1 METGGIATTVYEV
14 SVWLVPLVI
23 AITLHEAAHGY
34 AALRFGDDTA
44 LRAGRITMNPLRHI
58 DPFGTFLLPGLL
70 LLASGGRFAF
80 GFAKPVPVNFWRLR
94 NPKRD
99 MIWVA
104 AAGPGMNV
112 ALGLISGVLFHFVS
126 VLPPPSANWVAENLV
141 NSLQINAI
149 LAVFNMIPIPPLD
162 GGRVAVGILPRP
174 LAERLA
180 RVERWGLFIILAIVF
195 LLPFIGSHVGLDLNL
210 LPWLLGPPV
219 DALIQ
224 LIATLTGNA

>member
-1 METGGIATTVYEV
+1 MNTGGIAATIYEI
-14 SVWLVPLVI
+14 SVWLIPLVI
-23 AITLHEAAHGY
+23 AITLHEASHGY

-44 LRAGRITMNPLRHI
+44 LRAGRISINPLRHV
-58 DPFGTFLLPGLL
+58 DPFGTFILPGLL
-70 LLASGGRFAF
+70 LLASGGQFAF

-104 AAGPGMNV
+104 AAGPATNV
-112 ALGLISGVLFHFVS
+112 ALGIVTGLLFHFVQ
-126 VLPPPSANWVAENLV
+126 VMPPTAANWFAENCV

-174 LAERLA
+174 LAEPLA
-180 RVERWGLFIILAIVF
+180 RLERWGLFIILGAVF
-195 LLPFIGSHVGLDLNL
+195 LLPFVGSKLGLDLNV

-219 DALIQ
+219 DALIRI
-224 LIATLTGNA
+224 IATLTGNA

>member
-1 METGGIATTVYEV
+1 MDAGGIAGTIYEI
-14 SVWLVPLVI
+14 SVWLVPLVV

-44 LRAGRITMNPLRHI
+44 LRAGRISMNPLRHV
-58 DPFGTFLLPGLL
+58 DAFGTFILPGAL
-70 LLASGGRFAF
+70 LLASGGQFAF

-104 AAGPGMNV
+104 AAGPAMNI
-112 ALGLISGVLFHFVS
+112 ALGFITGILFHFVP
-126 VLPPPSANWVAENLV
+126 VMPPIAADWFAANLS

-162 GGRVAVGILPRP
+162 GGRVAVGILPHP

-180 RVERWGLFIILAIVF
+180 RLERWGLFIILAVVF
-195 LLPFIGSHVGLDLNL
+195 LLPFIGSKLGLDLNV

-219 DALIQ
+219 DALIRI
-224 LIATLTGNA
+224 IATLTGNA